1 MLDRPSHPSDELES
15 CRDNVDALLAAWA
28 ANGVEDTTLESLVFV
43 QALVA
48 LDAWFGRRPTGTTGR
63 PGDPVHEVRV
73 IADSVIRNGGTLRVD
88 PDDTWNPAQSVLGLV
103 VGDEVELTADGFER
117 LAAAYL
123 TAVEATGRDGIA

>member
-1 MLDRPSHPSDELES
+1 VLDRPSHPSEEIES

-28 ANGVEDTTLESLVFV
+28 ANDVEDTTLESLVFV

-48 LDAWFGRRPTGTTGR
+48 LDAWFGRRPAGATGGS
-63 PGDPVHEVRV
+63 DPVHEVRV

-88 PDDTWNPAQSVLGLV
+88 DGVTWDPAQTVLGLE

-123 TAVEATGRDGIA
+123 TAVEASWREGTA